1 MIIIWGWYSVEFS
14 LFFGHETGVE
24 LVKSVTLPS
33 VMYELREVWNA
44 AFWNKVGMLQNVKV
58 GSIPIE
64 KNNMPSNGL
73 YTSEAWLLTIP
84 KVPLAGKLETDQHN
98 PCLQFV

>member
-1 MIIIWGWYSVEFS
+1 
-14 LFFGHETGVE
+14 
-24 LVKSVTLPS
+24 
-33 VMYELREVWNA
+33 MYEIREVWNA

-64 KNNMPSNGL
+64 KNNVPSNGL

-98 PCLQFV
+98 PGSLCSLCPQTVYNEFKKIQQIG